1 MKSKRTIWLKGIAPM
16 NLMAEIRSQSVERT
30 KIVWLCPDRTPCPAE
45 WKPESVKFYLKT
57 SFITPACLAPSAA
70 LKTKGTKALRSV
82 CSTCRIRSMLESVA
96 LCLFWRTFQTLQKWS
111 KDMMGAAREAGLYD
125 YYKINVRQS
134 RKQADGT
141 LKLPDCRHREC
152 KTAASICDDMI

>member
-1 MKSKRTIWLKGIAPM
+1 M
-16 NLMAEIRSQSVERT
+16 NLMVEIRPQSVERT
-30 KIVWLCPDRTPCPAE
+30 KIVWLCPDRTSCPAE
-45 WKPESVKFYLKT
+45 WKPESVKFYLKP
-57 SFITPACLAPSAA
+57 SFTTPACLAPSAA
-70 LKTKGTKALRSV
+70 LKTKGTKALGSV
-82 CSTCRIRSMLESVA
+82 CSTYRICLMLESVA

-134 RKQADGT
+134 RKRADGT